1 LVAVDP
7 TADLLTLPRSVLL
20 ALWAGQLGAGSGPL
34 QEALDA
40 VQGEDE
46 PHTVR
51 LGEGAD
57 PSDEGL
63 AGLLAAWC
71 SGRRD
76 VAAVLPAPGDLAGVP
91 APVSRLSVDAGEVVL
106 VHGGAGSFAAVPVVQ
121 EFGSVYEPG
130 YLVTWEVRAVPDWRT
145 GLLGTLGSL
154 SESERDLRLALIS
167 ATEALASLDVARWRP
182 DAAEAIASLRSD
194 AGVRWPVPGDLEGR
208 RLRVLVTAAR
218 LRAIVTLAT
227 ADDGGAVNL
236 WQADQRSTALR
247 EVDRAARRAMSAATA
262 TPAQGP
268 SGASPRF

>member
-1 LVAVDP
+1 MDAP
-7 TADLLTLPRSVLL
+7 PDLLTLPRSVLL
-20 ALWAGQLGAGSGPL
+20 ALWAQRVGAGSGPL

-40 VQGEDE
+40 VQGDDE

-51 LGEGAD
+51 VGDGAD
-57 PSDEGL
+57 LSDEGL
-63 AGLLAAWC
+63 AGLLAAWG

-91 APVSRLSVDAGEVVL
+91 AAVSRLALDAGECVL
-106 VHGGAGSFAAVPVVQ
+106 VHGAVGCFAAVPVVQ

-145 GLLGTLGSL
+145 ALLGSVGSL
-154 SESERDLRLALIS
+154 AESERALRLALIS

-182 DAAEAIASLRSD
+182 DAAEAIAALRSEEPLPWALP
-194 AGVRWPVPGDLEGR
+194 AGLAGR
-208 RLRVLVTAAR
+208 QLRVLQTAAR
-218 LRAIVTLAT
+218 LRAIVALAT

-247 EVDRAARRAMSAATA
+247 EVDRAARRAMAAATA
-262 TPAQGP
+262 TPAQGGP
-268 SGASPRF
+268 APGA